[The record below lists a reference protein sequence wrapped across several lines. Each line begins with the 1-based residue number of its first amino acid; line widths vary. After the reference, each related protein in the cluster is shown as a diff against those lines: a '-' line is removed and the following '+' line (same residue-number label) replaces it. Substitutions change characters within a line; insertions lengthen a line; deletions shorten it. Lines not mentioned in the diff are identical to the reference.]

1 MSVRVARYRDL
12 CQVCREPTDSFCFRC
27 KAPLCGPHAP
37 APGRRCAS
45 CEHEFQRWP
54 SREPRVIA
62 TGMVLAALWA
72 GGTLELLAY
81 SAPASILWALLFPA
95 AVAVFAR
102 RALHDGRELFLRQEK
117 RRRAEADSRQLG
129 V

>member
-1 MSVRVARYRDL
+1 MARYRDL
-12 CQVCREPTDSFCFRC
+12 CLVCREPTESFCFRC
-27 KAPLCGPHAP
+27 KAPLCPQHAP
-37 APGRRCAS
+37 AQGRRCAS
-45 CEHEFQRWP
+45 CEKEFQSWP

-62 TGMVLAALWA
+62 AGLILAAMWTA
-72 GGTLELLAY
+72 GTLELLGF
-81 SAPASILWALLFPA
+81 SPPASILWALLFPA
-95 AVAVFAR
+95 AVALFAR